1 MYAKLILRSARRSAG
16 DYLIYLVTLTL
27 CVGLFYAFLSIASS
41 HYHPDIGTTF
51 DLTGLSDGMKVA
63 ICGVTLLLW
72 FLIRYVNRFLLRQK
86 QPALAVQ
93 GVLGMEP
100 RTMALLFLAETGCMG
115 LLALGLGILLGIVLS
130 QFISALLLATYG
142 QPFHL
147 TFALYPDTV
156 GLTLLFFAV
165 TFLVTG
171 LGSARAIRKMPLLDM
186 LQATRRNEGDLKH
199 SRWMPAVTVL
209 YLLAL
214 AGMGAMGVWLLSL
227 YDSPRLPLPG
237 RVLYWG
243 NALLPLAGVAGGLLW
258 LARRRVWGFPRLLG
272 YLMAVAVGCG
282 LFAALTPALRRAYFL
297 PLSAENLNLYLT
309 FLVVDVVFLIC
320 ALFYL
325 CGRWVG
331 AWKGRSPAHRYAG
344 ENLFFFGQI
353 LSQLRSTSKSM
364 ALICLTLLLSLFC
377 FLATPALAGW
387 AEGYLASRS
396 MYDVQ
401 ISSDYNQVYD
411 PADLPLEEYDLVTQ
425 FLEARGIAVESD
437 CTFPLYLP
445 REAQF
450 HQRYKYDFPPV
461 TVALSDYNAIRAMA
475 GYEPIALAPGT
486 FATQWRATAGEED
499 RSAFLAAHPTL
510 TTDGGTLTLSQT
522 TPACTEALGQTLYN
536 DYTDLVYILPDEA
549 CTDLMPVGTNRYL
562 TTAEPIPYADARDL
576 SAAFRRTYSEDS
588 VEGQPRYTIRT
599 RTEQVNESTA
609 STFLLRTGMT
619 YGAVVLLVTCF
630 TILALQQLWDARQHR
645 YRFGVLRKL
654 GTEERALRRLVSRQ
668 LAFWFGLPV
677 GVAAGFALVVVP
689 FFFATISTEITAYLG
704 FSVLLPQA
712 GAIAA
717 ILLLLLAA
725 YYAATW
731 TLFWR
736 AVRGA

>member
-1 MYAKLILRSARRSAG
+1 MYAKLVLRSARRSVG

-27 CVGLFYAFLSIASS
+27 CVGLFYAFLSISS
-41 HYHPDIGTTF
+41 RHYHPDIGAEF
-51 DLTGLSDGMKVA
+51 DLTFLSDGMKVA
-63 ICGVTLLLW
+63 VCGVTLLLW
-72 FLIRYVNRFLLRQK
+72 FLIRYVNRYMLRQK
-86 QPALAVQ
+86 QPTLAIQ
-93 GVLGMEP
+93 GVLGMES
-100 RTMALLFLAETGCMG
+100 RTMAWLFFAETFCVS
-115 LLALGLGILLGIVLS
+115 LLALGLGILLGVVLS
-130 QFISALLLATYG
+130 QFITALLLASYG
-142 QPFHL
+142 QPFQL
-147 TFALYPDTV
+147 TFSLYPDTV
-156 GLTLLFFAV
+156 GLTLAFFAV
-165 TFLVTG
+165 SFLVTG
-171 LGSARAIRKMPLLDM
+171 LFHVRSIRRMPLLDM
-186 LQATRRNEGDLKH
+186 LQATRRNEGDLKR
-199 SRWMPAVTVL
+199 SRWMPVVTVL

-214 AGMGAMGVWLLSL
+214 VGMGAMGVWLITL
-227 YDSPRLPLPG
+227 YDDPRLPLPG
-237 RVLYWG
+237 RVLYWA
-243 NALLPLAGVAGGLLW
+243 NALLPLAGVAGSLVW
-258 LARRRVWGFPRLLG
+258 LVRRKAWGFPRLLG
-272 YLMAVAVGCG
+272 YLMAIAVGCG
-282 LFAALTPALRRAYFL
+282 LFAALTPSFRSAYFL

-309 FLVVDVVFLIC
+309 FLVGDVVFLIC

-325 CGRWVG
+325 CARWVA
-331 AWKGRSPAHRYAG
+331 AWKARSPAHKYTG

-377 FLATPALAGW
+377 FLTTPALAGW

-401 ISSDYNQVYD
+401 VSSDYNQVYD

-425 FLEARGIAVESD
+425 FLEARGIAVEAD

-461 TVALSDYNAIRAMA
+461 AMALSDYNAIRAMA

-510 TTDGGTLTLSQT
+510 TTDGGTLTLAAG
-522 TPACTEALGQTLYN
+522 TPAYTDALGETLYN
-536 DYTDLVYILPDEA
+536 DYTDLVYILPDEVCQA
-549 CTDLMPVGTNRYL
+549 LMPVMTNRYL
-562 TTAEPIPYADARDL
+562 TTTEPIPYADARDL
-576 SAAFRRTYSEDS
+576 STTFRQTYSEDS

-599 RTEQVNESTA
+599 STEQVNESTA
-609 STFLLRTGMT
+609 STFLLRTLMT
-619 YGAVVLLVTCF
+619 YGAVVLMVTCF
-630 TILALQQLWDARQHR
+630 TILSLQQLWDARQHR

-654 GTEERALRRLVSRQ
+654 GVEERDLHRLITRQ

-677 GVAAGFALVVVP
+677 GVAACFALVVVP

-704 FSVLLPQA
+704 FSVLLPQV

-725 YYAATW
+725 YYAATY
-731 TLFWR
+731 TLFRR
-736 AVRGA
+736 AVG